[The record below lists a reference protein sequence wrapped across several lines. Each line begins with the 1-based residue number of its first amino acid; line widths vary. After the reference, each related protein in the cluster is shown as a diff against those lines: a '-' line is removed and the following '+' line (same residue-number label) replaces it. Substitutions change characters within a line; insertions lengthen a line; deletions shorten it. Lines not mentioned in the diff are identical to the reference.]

1 MAYFSS
7 IRYPPPRWK
16 ITSKIFLILKT
27 ILYTILDIDW
37 PSWWYF
43 LGFVVVVVAVNRST
57 GKKLDDHG
65 WVPDR
70 LRRSIRIPAVSRKR
84 SPPVRVVRF
93 GALFQEVHE
102 SLQVKTSGINQIL
115 VISRNRLFRVI
126 VIVRLRGLSGRN
138 VEQGVEVRIPAVRIR
153 SPGNGSRSRVLR
165 SVPGPAEIWRRLPKL
180 RPLVP
185 ALKRSPWG
193 IFFGWF
199 GPKPSPPF
207 FGIAAAT

>member
-1 MAYFSS
+1 M
-7 IRYPPPRWK
+7 
-16 ITSKIFLILKT
+16 
-27 ILYTILDIDW
+27 
-37 PSWWYF
+37 
-43 LGFVVVVVAVNRST
+43 
-57 GKKLDDHG
+57 
-65 WVPDR
+65 
-70 LRRSIRIPAVSRKR
+70 RRRIRIPAVSRKR

-126 VIVRLRGLSGRN
+126 IIVRLSGRK
-138 VEQGVEVRIPAVRIR
+138 VEQGVEVRIPAERIR

-165 SVPGPAEIWRRLPKL
+165 SVPGPAEIRRRLPRL

-185 ALKRSPWG
+185 AIKRSPWG

-207 FGIAAAT
+207 FSIAAAT